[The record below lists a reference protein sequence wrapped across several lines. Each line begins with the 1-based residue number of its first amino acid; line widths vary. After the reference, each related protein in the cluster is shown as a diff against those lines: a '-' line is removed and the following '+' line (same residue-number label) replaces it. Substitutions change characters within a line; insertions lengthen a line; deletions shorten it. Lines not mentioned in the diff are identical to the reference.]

1 MRFDT
6 TNEILKDM
14 LEKILF
20 DDNKLNDLKAGI
32 TRLQEGTITVNEFRQ
47 IIFMQRQD
55 IFDELLDFFPFY
67 ANHQFKSREI
77 NNFCIHDD
85 ENSQL
90 KEIKKRDEYLLEIYQ
105 RLQAI
110 KNQIN

>member
-1 MRFDT
+1 MGFDT
-6 TNEILKDM
+6 TNEMLKDM

-20 DDNKLNDLKAGI
+20 DENQLNDLKAGI
-32 TRLQEGTITVNEFRQ
+32 TRLQEGTISVNEFRR

-67 ANHQFKSREI
+67 VNHQFKSREI
-77 NNFCIHDD
+77 SNFCIYDD